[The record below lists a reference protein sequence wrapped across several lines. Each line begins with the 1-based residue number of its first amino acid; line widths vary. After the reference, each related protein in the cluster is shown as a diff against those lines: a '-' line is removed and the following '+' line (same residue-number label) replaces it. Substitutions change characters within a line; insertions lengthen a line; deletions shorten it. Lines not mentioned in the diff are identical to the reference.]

1 MTSTLVIDGHPNPE
15 SLTAA
20 MAERY
25 VAGNG
30 NARLLRLRELDF
42 DPNLR
47 FGYRGRIPIE
57 PDLADA
63 REALH
68 AASRI
73 VVASPMWWGSA
84 PALLKGFFDRALLP
98 HEEYEMTPLGF
109 PRGLLAGRSGRLL
122 LLSDTPG
129 YALPFMGT
137 PAAAQIGRRTLKF
150 CGVRPFRVH
159 RFMGVGAASEGKISR
174 WLETSE
180 RIGAGDRQRDAGR
193 PDETP
198 KARSAVLQSEPQRT

>member
-20 MAERY
+20 MAARY
-25 VAGNG
+25 VVGNG

-47 FGYRGRIPIE
+47 LGYRGRVAVE

-63 REALH
+63 RAALH

-84 PALLKGFFDRALLP
+84 PALLKAFFDRALLP

-129 YALPFMGT
+129 YALPFLGT

-159 RFMGVGAASEGKISR
+159 RFMGVGTASEGKVTR
-174 WLETSE
+174 WLEKAE
-180 RIGAGDRQRDAGR
+180 RIGAGDRSRDTSG
-193 PDETP
+193 PGGTP
-198 KARSAVLQSEPQRT
+198 KALSAALPSAPQRV